1 MITYLYSLDMWW
13 RQEGRSAT
21 WQCHNVIKNGEQH
34 DQQDQLCSW
43 QKPFVWSSRIPCSS
57 MSSDLQTGSDLNI
70 SWSTVVDRPIHCK
83 SIVYYPCL
91 TILLMPV
98 CSFPHSAFFPPRK
111 EIPLAWR
118 LRKRRGLLSNSFHHF
133 DYICLHPPSHSWA
146 HLPYKATFA
155 PHVLLC
161 FRYDA

>member
-1 MITYLYSLDMWW
+1 MITYLYSLDRWW

-34 DQQDQLCSW
+34 DQHDQLCSW

-83 SIVYYPCL
+83 YSEC
-91 TILLMPV
+91 TSPV
-98 CSFPHSAFFPPRK
+98 TMK
-111 EIPLAWR
+111 TTQ
-118 LRKRRGLLSNSFHHF
+118 SNS
-133 DYICLHPPSHSWA
+133 
-146 HLPYKATFA
+146 YKLSIST
-155 PHVLLC
+155 
-161 FRYDA
+161 RYWRSLIWRSMPMGPNVIQHMSNDGLEINEQNRISQWCNLQRTHCKRIGLK